1 MRPTQHDSSISSPST
16 SATKRPNG
24 RSFTN
29 DLVANRLKDKTAL
42 AMVPTILKRT
52 HELYMAMV
60 LPQSTLSREN
70 FTASRF
76 LLVDLVIPPNNVTA
90 GQHLTSSVA
99 TPVKSAK
106 SHRIA
111 SHDSPPH
118 PSSLSKHP
126 RAPSA
131 YPPQKTSHRNQITR
145 STASCSGL
153 QRA

>member
-1 MRPTQHDSSISSPST
+1 LLTLDFTSPMRPTQHDSNIPSPSS
-16 SATKRPNG
+16 SATKYPSG
-24 RSFTN
+24 KAFTN
-29 DLVANRLKDKTAL
+29 NLAANGLTHKSAMAL
-42 AMVPTILKRT
+42 VPTMLKRT

-60 LPQSTLSREN
+60 LPQATLSREN

-76 LLVDLVIPPNNVTA
+76 LLVDLVIPQNKVIA
-90 GQHLTSSVA
+90 GHHLTFSVA
-99 TPVKSAK
+99 APVKSAK

-131 YPPQKTSHRNQITR
+131 YPPQKISHSNQIT
-145 STASCSGL
+145 
-153 QRA
+153 